1 VLSRSHLGARED
13 PLFVGGLF
21 ALNHLADGAPDE
33 AATARDE
40 DDLFRHRDAPCTAAS
55 PRARVPRAS
64 DARRASGRRASRRMS
79 TEKEDALN
87 VADDRSGEQE
97 RAETTKSA
105 SSFAFRKRGAGR
117 ANARKRTKSSDEDEE
132 SDAERVN
139 DEDDTNGDEAAARK
153 RRAGALVASSR
164 DAKAQYER
172 FAYEGTREETAR
184 GDMGATA
191 QLEINTSKEMDGRAM
206 REQVLKQAVER
217 ADGFEDDKKYRG
229 TNAYVDYRAGFR
241 REQTI
246 SSEKGRGAHGPMRA
260 ATNIRSTF
268 VMDYKPDICKDYKQ
282 TGFCGWGDACKFLH
296 DRGDYKQG
304 WQLDRDWELK
314 ERARKAA
321 EARMAKLGEDGAVE
335 ESEEELEDGLPESC
349 PICNTSW
356 IEAKFPVVTPCGHS
370 FCEHCALQHNAKES
384 KCFTCGKDTGGTF
397 NAAKDIIKRVKECKA
412 SGRPWRER
420 KKREARADDKPPSN
434 QAGWVLG

>member
-1 VLSRSHLGARED
+1 M
-13 PLFVGGLF
+13 
-21 ALNHLADGAPDE
+21 
-33 AATARDE
+33 TTE
-40 DDLFRHRDAPCTAAS
+40 DDDAS
-55 PRARVPRAS
+55 
-64 DARRASGRRASRRMS
+64 
-79 TEKEDALN
+79 N
-87 VADDRSGEQE
+87 VANDRMGEE
-97 RAETTKSA
+97 EGATTTKSA
-105 SSFAFRKRGAGR
+105 ASFAFRKRGGGR

-132 SDAERVN
+132 DDGERV
-139 DEDDTNGDEAAARK
+139 DDAADTNRDDIAARK

-172 FAYEGTREETAR
+172 FAFEATREVTAR

-241 REQTI
+241 KEQTI

-260 ATNIRSTF
+260 ATNVRSTF

-304 WQLDRDWELK
+304 WQLDRDWEIK
-314 ERARKAA
+314 EKARKAA
-321 EARMAKLGEDGAVE
+321 EARMAQLGEDGAADQ
-335 ESEEELEDGLPESC
+335 SEEELEDGLPESC
-349 PICNTSW
+349 AICNTLW
-356 IEAKFPVVTPCGHS
+356 LEAKFPVVTSCGHS
-370 FCEHCALQHNAKES
+370 FCERCALQHNAKES
-384 KCFTCGKDTGGTF
+384 TCFTCGKDTGGMF
-397 NAAKDIIKRVKECKA
+397 NAAKNIIKRVKECKA
-412 SGRPWRER
+412 TGRPWRVR
-420 KKREARADDKPPSN
+420 KTRETRADDKPPSN